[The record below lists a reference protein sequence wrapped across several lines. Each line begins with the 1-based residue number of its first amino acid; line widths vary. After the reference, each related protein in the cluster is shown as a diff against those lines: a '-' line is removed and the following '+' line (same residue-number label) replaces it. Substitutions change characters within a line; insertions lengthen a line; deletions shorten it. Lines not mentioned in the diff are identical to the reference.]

1 MVRYI
6 NGKDRPTEINTRSAT
21 GDGSTTTFTVTQG
34 MTVDKIVVS
43 VNGVVQKPTSDY
55 TRSGTTLTMGS
66 APAASDSLVIREMPI

>member
-43 VNGVVQKPTSDY
+43 VNGVFQKPTSDY
-55 TRSGTTLTMGS
+55 TNQTL
-66 APAASDSLVIREMPI
+66 R